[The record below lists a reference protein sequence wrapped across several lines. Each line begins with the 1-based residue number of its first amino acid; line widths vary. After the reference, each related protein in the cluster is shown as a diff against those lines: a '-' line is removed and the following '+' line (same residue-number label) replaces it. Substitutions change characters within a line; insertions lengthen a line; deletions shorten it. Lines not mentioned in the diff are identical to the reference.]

1 MHIASKDPPTPSQY
15 DDEWSGFTDDDLS
28 NRDTPE
34 ENSRRQHSE
43 LVGSRPHEKKIL
55 KDDELLSG
63 VLYDILDDRPE
74 ENGNDVSE
82 WFALPLSDVTLSAI
96 ACLGFTRP
104 SPIQSAVIP
113 HILAGHD
120 VIGKAVTG
128 SGKTLAFAIPI
139 FEKWTASN
147 TSRRARN
154 SQRDV
159 SPTSLILT
167 PTRELA
173 HQLSKHFENL
183 VENAGER
190 PRIVTIT
197 GGLSIHKQQRQLT
210 SADIII
216 GTPGRLWEVMKD
228 SQDLISGL
236 KRIEFLVIDEADRL
250 LSEGHFAEV
259 EEILD
264 ILDRKVIDEEQ
275 SSISGNIDSNRPSRQ
290 TLIFSATFHRGL
302 QRKLTSRKYFDGGEL
317 LTDKQSMDYLL
328 QKISFRE
335 SRPKFIDVNPTSQM
349 AQQLKEGLVECSA
362 MEKDIYLYSILI
374 QRPQSKV
381 LVFTNSISSVRRL
394 APLLQNLNIPAGALH
409 SSMPQKARLRSV
421 ERFSEPKTGGSVLI
435 ATDVAARG
443 LDIKNIDLIIHYH
456 VPRTADSYVHRSGR
470 TARADKTGESILVCS
485 PDEVAGVTKLVTQIH
500 GAADGHPL
508 EPIQIDRRLVTQLLP
523 RLNLSQNITGATSA
537 KEKVGSQDEW
547 LRTAAEELGVDFDS
561 DEFAAEGARLSR
573 GRGSTKREQQ
583 KSAGSVPKAEVASWR
598 SQLKAL
604 LSKHVNLG
612 VSERYLAGGG
622 VDVDSMLDARVK
634 SQFLSNRRVAE

>member
-1 MHIASKDPPTPSQY
+1 LQY
-15 DDEWSGFTDDDLS
+15 DDEWSGFTDDEQS
-28 NRDTPE
+28 NSNTLE
-34 ENSRRQHSE
+34 ENSRQQHSE
-43 LVGSRPHEKKIL
+43 CAASKHDKKKPEDSELV
-55 KDDELLSG
+55 SG
-63 VLYDILDDRPE
+63 IPYDILDDGAG
-74 ENGNDVSE
+74 ENEVDVSE
-82 WFALPLSDVTLSAI
+82 WAALPLSDETLSAI
-96 ACLGFTRP
+96 AGLGFTHP
-104 SPIQSAVIP
+104 SPIQTAVIP
-113 HILAGHD
+113 QVLAGHD

-139 FEKWTASN
+139 FEKWLAPNISN
-147 TSRRARN
+147 QTGK
-154 SQRDV
+154 SQREL
-159 SPTSLILT
+159 SPTSLILI

-173 HQLSKHFENL
+173 HQLSKHFGDL
-183 VENAGER
+183 VENAAKR

-197 GGLSIHKQQRQLT
+197 GGLSIHKQQRQLIG
-210 SADIII
+210 ADIIV
-216 GTPGRLWEVMKD
+216 GTPGRLWEVMND
-228 SQDLISGL
+228 SQDLINSL

-250 LSEGHFAEV
+250 LSEGHFKEV

-264 ILDRKVIDEEQ
+264 ILDRKVIGEEQ
-275 SSISGNIDSNRPSRQ
+275 NLNSEDIDSNCSSRQ
-290 TLIFSATFHRGL
+290 TLIFSATFHKGL
-302 QRKLTSRKYFDGGEL
+302 QRKLASRKYFDGGEL

-349 AQQLKEGLVECSA
+349 AQRLKEGLVECSA

-374 QRPQSKV
+374 QRSKAKV

-394 APLLQNLNIPAGALH
+394 APLLQNLNIPASALH

-421 ERFSEPKTGGSVLI
+421 ERFSELKTGGSVLI

-443 LDIKNIDLIIHYH
+443 LDIQNIDLILHYH

-470 TARADKTGESILVCS
+470 TARAEKTGESILLCS

-500 GAADGHPL
+500 GAAGGHPL

-523 RLNLSQNITGATSA
+523 RLTLSQKIAGATLA

-561 DEFAAEGARLSR
+561 DEFAAEGAKLSR
-573 GRGSTKREQQ
+573 GRGSTKRQQQ
-583 KSAGSVPKAEVASWR
+583 KSAGSVSKAEVANWR
-598 SQLKAL
+598 SQLKEL

-622 VDVDSMLDARVK
+622 VDVDSMLDAREK
-634 SQFLSNRRVAE
+634 SQFLSNRKVGD